1 MNWFWLILACESMSN
16 PGSPF
21 SPVSA
26 VSTALSTAST
36 LSSEASEGA
45 EVDFEF
51 QDPQEVLDYEGSE
64 AEPVV
69 IAVEAAE
76 EIPSTVTTTE
86 NSEYIAPRQVVTEAE
101 TVITEEMVLM
111 SSSGATI
118 SASPSVSVGQ
128 TGWPIRLLG
137 TVPGAQ
143 PPRAV
148 LGLPTGEEI
157 VVTPGMLIPAQQL
170 VVMSIGNSQVQL
182 AKIVPMGDHAAIKSM
197 SLQAQYS
204 E

>member
-26 VSTALSTAST
+26 VSTGLSTATS
-36 LSSEASEGA
+36 LSSDASESA
-45 EVDFEF
+45 EIDFEF
-51 QDPQEVLDYEGSE
+51 QDPQEVLDLEATEG
-64 AEPVV
+64 EPVV
-69 IAVEAAE
+69 IEVEATE
-76 EIPSTVTTTE
+76 DLLTEVT
-86 NSEYIAPRQVVTEAE
+86 NTEALEDSAPSQVITELE

-111 SSSGATI
+111 NSSLSTM
-118 SASPSVSVGQ
+118 SASPPVSVAQ

-143 PPRAV
+143 PPRAI

-170 VVMSIGNSQVQL
+170 VVMSIGKTQVQL
-182 AKIVPMGDHAAIKSM
+182 AKIVPMGDHAAIQSM